1 MFGMMKLLDLFVF
14 YVFEK
19 KNIWALWL
27 DVANII
33 QIETYMENYIWILFR
48 ATNKSSTIWA
58 LYG

>member
-48 ATNKSSTIWA
+48 GTNKSSTIWA